1 MTEDWLTRG
10 NENVSCDYKII
21 LSPASS
27 QLFWL
32 SAIKIPKMLKKKKKK
47 SDMIQ
52 TQHYY
57 PVQLHQPVGE
67 GQPIQCQLLYRITV
81 EKKS

>member
-1 MTEDWLTRG
+1 
-10 NENVSCDYKII
+10 
-21 LSPASS
+21 
-27 QLFWL
+27 
-32 SAIKIPKMLKKKKKK
+32 
-47 SDMIQ
+47 MIQ

-57 PVQLHQPVGE
+57 PVQLHQLVGE